1 MDEPFK
7 FFTTVRVRFNETD
20 AQGHV
25 NFGHYLF
32 YFDAALT
39 DYLRSIGYSY
49 QHMLADGVDMLY
61 AGARTRYLSPAY
73 FDEVLNIHVRI
84 GHIGNS
90 SVRFEFQVFAERDRR
105 AVADGEITVV
115 MVAHGERRKIPV
127 PARLRQAAGRFEGGD
142 PIGAPVSRRAPNAR
156 LGEEPSLYPMK
167 PYGFCGG

>member
-1 MDEPFK
+1 MTELFK
-7 FFTTVRVRFNETD
+7 FHTQIRIRFHETD

-32 YFDAALT
+32 YFDVALT

-61 AGARTRYLSPAY
+61 AGTRTRYLSAAY

-90 SVRFEFQVFAERDRR
+90 SVRFEFQVFAERDGR
-105 AVADGEITVV
+105 AVAEGEITVV
-115 MVAHGERRKIPV
+115 MVAHGERCKIPV
-127 PARLRQAAGRFEGGD
+127 PAWLRQAAGRFEGGES
-142 PIGAPVSRRAPNAR
+142 ISAPVSRTAPNVRMA
-156 LGEEPSLYPMK
+156 EEPSLYPMK